1 MYGNPVVTPMDIA
14 RNGGIMEDVYG
25 SMEEYW
31 EEQNDVAQSDAG
43 TQSNVGQQAGRM
55 GDDLLPF

>member
-31 EEQNDVAQSDAG
+31 EEQDDVAASSETPEQLPR
-43 TQSNVGQQAGRM
+43 QQAGRT

>member
-14 RNGGIMEDVYG
+14 WNGDIMEDVYG

-31 EEQNDVAQSDAG
+31 EEQDDVAANDAG
-43 TQSNVGQQAGRM
+43 TQPNVGQQAGRTS
-55 GDDLLPF
+55 DDIPF